1 MMANVVYDFRGM
13 VALVTGA
20 ASGLGL
26 ATANAFAASGA
37 KVVLSDLNEGA
48 LESAVD
54 ELRGQGHEV
63 MGVVCDVARDA
74 QVRDMVERT
83 VRSYGRLDAAF
94 NNAGIVTHLIEIAEM
109 TEEEYDRVLT
119 INLKGV
125 WSAMKYELQQMR
137 KQGSGAIVNCSSLA
151 GLVGGAGRSA
161 YHAAKHGMLGMTK
174 SAAMEYAAQGIRINA
189 ICPGTIATPLVAR
202 MAAEKDLDI
211 AAVENGVPIKR
222 MGRPE
227 EIADAVLWLCS
238 SGSTYVI
245 GQPIAVDGGYTIQ

>member
-1 MMANVVYDFRGM
+1 MSNVTYDFTGQ

-26 ATANAFAASGA
+26 ATAQAFAASGA
-37 KVVLSDLNEGA
+37 KVVLSDVNEAALNAAVADLLAQGA
-48 LESAVD
+48 DVT
-54 ELRGQGHEV
+54 
-63 MGVVCDVARDA
+63 GVLCDVSDDE
-74 QVRDMVERT
+74 QVRNLVETT
-83 VRSYGRLDAAF
+83 VRTYGRLDAAF
-94 NNAGIVTHLIEIAEM
+94 NNAGIVPNNIETENLAE
-109 TEEEYDRVLT
+109 EGWDKVLT

-125 WSAMKYELQQMR
+125 WSAMKYELQQML

-151 GLVGGAGRSA
+151 GLVGGVGRAS
-161 YHAAKHGMLGMTK
+161 YNSAKHGILGLTK
-174 SAAMEYAAQGIRINA
+174 SAGMEYAARGIRVNA

-202 MAAEKDLDI
+202 MAATNELDI
-211 AAVENGVPIKR
+211 PAVESNVPIKR